1 MNRTSSRR
9 EFLWQTAA
17 AAGSLAL
24 PHRVLFAAAPA
35 ETKMV
40 ITRWKGPAPQ
50 TPAEFAQ
57 IATKLTEQT
66 IQALGGM
73 SRFVKR
79 GDVVWIKPNIGW
91 DRTPELG
98 ANTNPDV
105 VATLVKLCFDAGAKV
120 VKVGDN
126 PCDLPQRAYA
136 ASGIADAARKA
147 GAQVIFLD
155 RERFREMDIKGERV
169 KTIPVYPEIVESD
182 VVINVPIAK
191 HHVLATATLC
201 MKNYMGVIE
210 NRRSFHQDIPTC
222 LADITRFMR
231 PTLCVLDCTR
241 VMLAHGPKGGRLED
255 VEVRLTLAGGTDI
268 VALDA
273 FGAEMLGRKPQEIGS
288 IVKGAEVGLG
298 TMDYRS
304 LQPQEIALS

>member
-1 MNRTSSRR
+1 MHAKSTRR
-9 EFLWQTAA
+9 EFLWQSAVAT
-17 AAGSLAL
+17 GGLLL
-24 PHRVLFAAAPA
+24 PAQLSWAAPS

-40 ITRWKGPAPQ
+40 ITKWTGPSPQ
-50 TPAEFAQ
+50 SPTEFAK
-57 IATKLTEQT
+57 IATQLTEQAVAT
-66 IQALGGM
+66 LGGM

-105 VATLVKLCFDAGAKV
+105 VATLVRLCLDAGAKV

-126 PCDLPQRAYA
+126 PCDLPQKAYA
-136 ASGIADAARKA
+136 SSGIADAARKA
-147 GAQVIFLD
+147 GAQVVFLD
-155 RERFREMDIKGERV
+155 RDRFREMDIKGERV

-210 NRRSFHQDIPTC
+210 NRRVFHQDIPTC

-231 PTLCVLDCTR
+231 PSLCLLDCTR
-241 VMLAHGPKGGRLED
+241 VMLAHGPKGGNIED
-255 VEVRLTLAGGTDI
+255 VAVRLTLAAGTDI

-273 FGAEMLGRKPQEIGS
+273 FGAEMLGRKPSDIGS
-288 IVKGAEVGLG
+288 IVKGHQVGLG

-304 LQPQEIALS
+304 LQPKEITLS

>member
-1 MNRTSSRR
+1 MNWMTSRR
-9 EFLWQTAA
+9 EFLRHSAVATS
-17 AAGSLAL
+17 GLLL
-24 PHRVLFAAAPA
+24 PGQMLWAAPA

-40 ITRWKGPAPQ
+40 ITKWTGASPQ

-57 IATKLTEQT
+57 IASKLTEEA
-66 IQALGGM
+66 IKALGGM

-79 GDVVWIKPNIGW
+79 GDVVWVKPNIGW

-136 ASGIADAARKA
+136 ASGIAEAARKA
-147 GAQVIFLD
+147 GAQIVYLD
-155 RERFREMDIKGERV
+155 RERFRDMDIKGERV
-169 KTIPVYPEIVESD
+169 RTLPVYPEIIESD
-182 VVINVPIAK
+182 VIINVPIAK

-210 NRRSFHQDIPTC
+210 NRRLFHQDIPTC

-231 PTLCVLDCTR
+231 PNLCVLDCTR
-241 VMLAHGPKGGRLED
+241 VMLAHGPKGGNIED
-255 VEVRLTLAGGTDI
+255 VEVRLTLAAGTDI

-273 FGAEMLGRKPQEIGS
+273 FGAEMLRRKPEEIGS
-288 IVKGAEVGLG
+288 VVKGAQAGLG

-304 LQPQEIALS
+304 LQPREIALS

>member
-1 MNRTSSRR
+1 M
-9 EFLWQTAA
+9 AI
-17 AAGSLAL
+17 
-24 PHRVLFAAAPA
+24 
-35 ETKMV
+35 TK
-40 ITRWKGPAPQ
+40 WAGPAPQ
-50 TPAEFAQ
+50 SPAEFAK
-57 IATKLTEQT
+57 IATQLTEQAVA
-66 IQALGGM
+66 ALGGM

-105 VATLVKLCFDAGAKV
+105 VATLVRLCLDAGAKV

-126 PCDLPQRAYA
+126 PCDLAQKAYA
-136 ASGIADAARKA
+136 SSGIADAARKA

-155 RERFREMDIKGERV
+155 RDRFREMDIKGERV
-169 KTIPVYPEIVESD
+169 KSIPVYPEIVESD

-210 NRRSFHQDIPTC
+210 NRRVFHQDIPTC

-231 PTLCVLDCTR
+231 PTLCLLDCTR
-241 VMLAHGPKGGRLED
+241 VMLAHGPKGGNIQD
-255 VEVRLTLAGGTDI
+255 VAVRLTLAAGTDI

-273 FGAEMLGRKPQEIGS
+273 FGAEMLGRKPTDIGS
-288 IVKGAEVGLG
+288 IVKGHQVGLG

-304 LQPQEIALS
+304 LQPKEITLS

>member
-1 MNRTSSRR
+1 MHAKSTRR
-9 EFLWQTAA
+9 EFLWQSAVAT
-17 AAGSLAL
+17 GGLLL
-24 PHRVLFAAAPA
+24 PAQLSWAAPS

-40 ITRWKGPAPQ
+40 ITKWTGPSPQ
-50 TPAEFAQ
+50 SPTEFAK
-57 IATKLTEQT
+57 IATQLTEQAVAT
-66 IQALGGM
+66 LGGM

-105 VATLVKLCFDAGAKV
+105 VATLVRLCLDAGAKV

-126 PCDLPQRAYA
+126 PCDLPQKAYA
-136 ASGIADAARKA
+136 SSGIADAARKA
-147 GAQVIFLD
+147 GAQVVFLD
-155 RERFREMDIKGERV
+155 RDRFREMDIKGERV

-210 NRRSFHQDIPTC
+210 NRRVFHQDIPTC

-231 PTLCVLDCTR
+231 PSLCLLDCTR
-241 VMLAHGPKGGRLED
+241 VMLAHGPKGGNIQD
-255 VEVRLTLAGGTDI
+255 VAVRLTLAAGTDI

-273 FGAEMLGRKPQEIGS
+273 FGAEMLGRKPTDIGS
-288 IVKGAEVGLG
+288 IVKGHQVGLG

-304 LQPQEIALS
+304 LQPKEITLS

>member
-1 MNRTSSRR
+1 MHAKSTRR
-9 EFLWQTAA
+9 EFLWQSAVAT
-17 AAGSLAL
+17 GGLLL
-24 PHRVLFAAAPA
+24 PAQLSWAAPS

-40 ITRWKGPAPQ
+40 ITKWTGPSPQ
-50 TPAEFAQ
+50 SPTEFAK
-57 IATKLTEQT
+57 IATQLTEQAVA
-66 IQALGGM
+66 ALGGM

-105 VATLVKLCFDAGAKV
+105 VATLVRLCLDAGAKV

-126 PCDLPQRAYA
+126 PCDLPQKAYA
-136 ASGIADAARKA
+136 SSGIADAARKA
-147 GAQVIFLD
+147 GAQVVFLD
-155 RERFREMDIKGERV
+155 RDRFREMDIKGERV

-210 NRRSFHQDIPTC
+210 NRRVFHQDIPTC

-231 PTLCVLDCTR
+231 PSLCLLDCTR
-241 VMLAHGPKGGRLED
+241 VMLAHGPKGGNIED
-255 VEVRLTLAGGTDI
+255 VAVRLTLAAGTDI

-273 FGAEMLGRKPQEIGS
+273 FGAEMLGRKPSDIGS
-288 IVKGAEVGLG
+288 IVKGHQVGLG

-304 LQPQEIALS
+304 LQPKEITLS